1 MITSKLPPVAE
12 WPRLSGG
19 AGPYLCLIRNE
30 VNKREHGFL
39 LAGSFE
45 LNLGY
50 VFDGGNGRSIMYAS
64 EEALLADG
72 WRVD

>member
-12 WPRLSGG
+12 WPRLAGG
-19 AGPYLCLIRNE
+19 EIPYLCLIRNTN
-30 VNKREHGFL
+30 NKREHGFIFP
-39 LAGSFE
+39 GNFE

-50 VFDGGNGRSIMYAS
+50 IFDGGNGRSIMYAS